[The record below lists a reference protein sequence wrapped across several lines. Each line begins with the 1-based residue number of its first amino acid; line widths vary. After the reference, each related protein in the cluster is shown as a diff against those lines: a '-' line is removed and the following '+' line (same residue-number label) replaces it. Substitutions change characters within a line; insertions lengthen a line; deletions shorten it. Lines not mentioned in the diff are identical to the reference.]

1 MATDFSALCPLFNT
15 GVYSELTIPGPLLQD
30 NLASTTT
37 KLAGILF
44 GRSVIVTAAYLAKM
58 TALATVSSNPTVKLY
73 RQASWA
79 SSTATCFASFEV
91 SKTTTV
97 QILNKWLA
105 FTMAAAKTFSAT
117 QWLTVRGDKGRLNG
131 KSIFGVIVRYKE
143 K

>member
-15 GVYSELTIPGPLLQD
+15 GVYSELTIPGPLAQN

-73 RQASWA
+73 RQSSWA
-79 SSTATCFASFEV
+79 SAGTVFASFEI

-97 QILNKWLA
+97 QILKKYLA
-105 FTMAAAKTFSAT
+105 FTIAAAKTFSAT
-117 QWLTVRGDKGRLNG
+117 QWLTVRGDKARVNG
-131 KSIFGVIVRYKE
+131 KSIYGVIVRYKE

>member
-1 MATDFSALCPLFNT
+1 MSDFSALCPLFNT

-44 GRSVIVTAAYLAKM
+44 GRSVIVTAAYLSKM
-58 TALATVSSNPTVKLY
+58 TTLATVSSNPTVKLY

-79 SSTATCFASFEV
+79 SSTATCFASFEI
-91 SKTTTV
+91 SKTITT
-97 QILNKWLA
+97 QICNKYLQ
-105 FTMAAAKTFSAT
+105 FTQAAAKTFSAS
-117 QWLTVRGDKGRLNG
+117 QWLTVRGDKGRENG
-131 KSIFGVIVRYKE
+131 KSIHGIIVRYKE

>member
-37 KLAGILF
+37 KLAGVIF

-58 TALATVSSNPTVKLY
+58 TALATVSLNPTVKLY

-79 SSTATCFASFEV
+79 SAGTCFASFEI

-105 FTMAAAKTFSAT
+105 FTIAAAKTFSAT
-117 QWLTVRGDKGRLNG
+117 QWLTVRGDKGRSNG
-131 KSIFGVIVRYKE
+131 KSVYGVIVRYKE

>member
-37 KLAGILF
+37 KLAGIVF

-58 TALATVSSNPTVKLY
+58 TALATASLNPTVKLY

-79 SSTATCFASFEV
+79 SAGTCFASFEI

-97 QILNKWLA
+97 QILEKYLA
-105 FTMAAAKTFSAT
+105 FTMAAAKTFSST
-117 QWLTVRGDKGRLNG
+117 QWLTVRGDKSRANG
-131 KSIFGVIVRYKE
+131 KSIRGVIVRYKE

>member
-15 GVYSELTIPGPLLQD
+15 GVYSELTIPGPLVQD

-58 TALATVSSNPTVKLY
+58 TAIATVSSNPTVKLW
-73 RQASWA
+73 RQSSWGA
-79 SSTATCFASFEV
+79 VGTVFASFEI

-97 QILNKWLA
+97 QIVNKWLA
-105 FTMAAAKTFSAT
+105 FTLAAAKTFSAT
-117 QWLTVRGDKGRLNG
+117 QWLTVRGDKGRENG